1 MRTVHPLPPL
11 AFATALLAV
20 TASLALTGCEGG
32 KNMRPYGVSIAG
44 NPQNGRQI
52 IQNYGCGGC
61 HIIPGV
67 HNARG
72 LVGPPLLYFSERT
85 MIAGE
90 LPNTPENL
98 VRWVENPRA
107 VEPNTAMPDL
117 GLSPDQA
124 YDVAA
129 YLYTIR

>member
-1 MRTVHPLPPL
+1 MSTARPHPLL
-11 AFATALLAV
+11 ALLAV
-20 TASLALTGCEGG
+20 GLTLAAGLLTGCEGG
-32 KNMRPYGVSIAG
+32 KAMRPYGVAIAG

-72 LVGPPLLYFSERT
+72 LVGPPLLYFSQRT

-107 VEPNTAMPDL
+107 IEPNTAMPDL

>member
-1 MRTVHPLPPL
+1 MRVH
-11 AFATALLAV
+11 ALH
-20 TASLALTGCEGG
+20 LALAAVGILACEPLMGCDAGQQL
-32 KNMRPYGVSIAG
+32 RPYRVAVNG
-44 NPQNGRQI
+44 NAQHGREI
-52 IQNYGCGGC
+52 IQAYGCGAC
-61 HIIPGV
+61 HMIPGV

-72 LVGPPLLYFSERT
+72 LVGPPLLYFSQRT

-98 VRWVENPRA
+98 VRWVKNPRA

-117 GLSPDQA
+117 GLTDDQA

-129 YLYTIR
+129 YLYTLH

>member
-1 MRTVHPLPPL
+1 M
-11 AFATALLAV
+11 
-20 TASLALTGCEGG
+20 
-32 KNMRPYGVSIAG
+32 
-44 NPQNGRQI
+44 
-52 IQNYGCGGC
+52 
-61 HIIPGV
+61 
-67 HNARG
+67 
-72 LVGPPLLYFSERT
+72 FSERT

-117 GLSPDQA
+117 GLTQDQA

-129 YLYTIR
+129 YLYTLR